1 MRDPLPGR
9 EITFAEPPNSL
20 LQHPANIPVL
30 GFLVVRVGGGGAFY
44 LIIPMESRTAK
55 FKGVVAGMTM
65 DSCLFVV
72 PKIPKLHWL
81 RSSRAHNTGTYH
93 SGL

>member
-30 GFLVVRVGGGGAFY
+30 GFLVVRVGGGSFLPHHPDGEQDCQVQGGCGWHDDGQ
-44 LIIPMESRTAK
+44 LLVCSP
-55 FKGVVAGMTM
+55 
-65 DSCLFVV
+65 
-72 PKIPKLHWL
+72 
-81 RSSRAHNTGTYH
+81 
-93 SGL
+93 